1 MECSQNNTLIT
12 LSVPPTPYAYQ
23 LHFIPLSVF
32 VTSIKEQSHHMWH
45 YIDMYLYFNTSKL
58 N

>member
-32 VTSIKEQSHHMWH
+32 VTSIKEQSHHM
-45 YIDMYLYFNTSKL
+45 
-58 N
+58 

>member
-23 LHFIPLSVF
+23 LHFIPLSVS
-32 VTSIKEQSHHMWH
+32 VTVLQ
-45 YIDMYLYFNTSKL
+45 
-58 N
+58 